1 MIDYDKSMYSE
12 EEFGETPTL
21 RDQFAMAA
29 LQGMMS
35 SPLGEDES
43 WSCRFLANSS
53 YELADAMME
62 ARNK

>member
-1 MIDYDKSMYSE
+1 MIDYDKSMYPE

-29 LQGMMS
+29 LPTLLS
-35 SPLGEDES
+35 E
-43 WSCRFLANSS
+43 FLVCDSVAEIAARS